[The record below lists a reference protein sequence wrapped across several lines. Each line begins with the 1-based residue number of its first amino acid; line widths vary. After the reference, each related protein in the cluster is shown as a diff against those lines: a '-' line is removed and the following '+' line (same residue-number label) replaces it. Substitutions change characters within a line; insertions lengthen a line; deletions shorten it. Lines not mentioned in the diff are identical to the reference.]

1 MLVDERRM
9 KIFEYLKERGSATTE
24 ELAAKFSVSGATI
37 RRDLAYL
44 SKRNLITRTHKGA
57 LIEKRSP
64 ETNFL
69 INYNFMKQE
78 KEIIAQKA
86 LGLIE
91 EGDFIALSGGS
102 TTYIFAKKLIGSR
115 IRNLT
120 IITNAINIATLFI
133 ESIKGFRVILAGGI
147 PKRGFYECVGEMTH
161 KIIKNFNI
169 DKFFVGTNGI
179 SLEGGISFFDLEE
192 AEVSRTMQKHSK
204 KTYLMVDHTKFGLT
218 QKVRALEFEDIN
230 LIITDKIPK
239 EIGDIER
246 EFKKK
251 NIKII

>member
-9 KIFEYLKERGSATTE
+9 KIFEYLKEKGSATTE
-24 ELAAKFSVSGATI
+24 ELAARFSVSGATI

-57 LIEKRSP
+57 LIEKRNP

-78 KEIIAQKA
+78 KEIIAEKA
-86 LGLIE
+86 LEFIA

-102 TTYIFAKKLIGSR
+102 TAYIFAKRLIASSVK
-115 IRNLT
+115 NLT

-133 ESIKGFRVILAGGI
+133 ESIKSFKVILAGGV
-147 PKRGFYECVGEMTH
+147 PKKGFYECVGEMTH

-179 SLEGGISFFDLEE
+179 SLEGGISFYDLEE
-192 AEVSRTMQKHSK
+192 AEVTRAMQKYSK

-218 QKVRALEFEDIN
+218 QKVRALEFKDVD
-230 LIITDKIPK
+230 LIITDKVSEKIKK
-239 EIGDIER
+239 EFRER
-246 EFKKK
+246 G
-251 NIKII
+251 IKIV